1 MKKLHELA
9 LISYNANYNE
19 FLNEIYRIYSEEELK
34 GMEDFL
40 LKYKSIHFQIIK
52 YLYQGGRSLEN
63 EPLKIIL
70 KFPKLLDFETKKFLF
85 HQHPKIR
92 KAHRGYRFNIEVTR
106 ENIFQESYN
115 QVMART
121 PNELQGRLQIAFFNE
136 PGIDAG
142 GVAR

>member
-1 MKKLHELA
+1 M
-9 LISYNANYNE
+9 
-19 FLNEIYRIYSEEELK
+19 
-34 GMEDFL
+34 
-40 LKYKSIHFQIIK
+40 
-52 YLYQGGRSLEN
+52 
-63 EPLKIIL
+63 
-70 KFPKLLDFETKKFLF
+70 F